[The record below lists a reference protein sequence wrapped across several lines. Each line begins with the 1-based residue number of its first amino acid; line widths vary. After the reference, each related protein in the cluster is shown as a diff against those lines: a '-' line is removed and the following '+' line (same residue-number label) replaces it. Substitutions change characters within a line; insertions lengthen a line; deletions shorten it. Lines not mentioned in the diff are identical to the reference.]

1 MFENWMEFYKNN
13 CLKILESYQGSKI
26 SERREVQ
33 RVEPDISLSVPYL
46 WKHILVLKQGQRG

>member
-1 MFENWMEFYKNN
+1 MEFYKNN

-33 RVEPDISLSVPYL
+33 RVEPNISLSVPYL
-46 WKHILVLKQGQRG
+46 WKHILVLTQGQRG